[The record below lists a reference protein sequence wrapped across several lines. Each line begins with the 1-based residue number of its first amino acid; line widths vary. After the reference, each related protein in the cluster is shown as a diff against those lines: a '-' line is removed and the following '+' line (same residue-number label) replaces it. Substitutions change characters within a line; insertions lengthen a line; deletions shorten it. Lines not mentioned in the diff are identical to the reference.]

1 MIPVDLDTVDEP
13 VLRLIRPRPFRWEDV
28 GLDQIAISYDRP
40 SDTLLVHLF
49 GRSLPSVSVPVERY
63 LYALVDPE
71 SEQII
76 GIHIEGFL
84 TQAVKE
90 HSDEISIL
98 DHAELRGITPFE
110 VRALQRELLGSWQ
123 PLPDRA
129 NAVRALD
136 ASRDKKQAVM
146 LLLDAEKA
154 RWELLDT
161 TAA

>member
-1 MIPVDLDTVDEP
+1 MKSVDLDPVDEP
-13 VLRLIRPRPFRWEDV
+13 LLCRMEPRPFLWDDV
-28 GLDQIAISYDRP
+28 DSAQIAIAYDRL
-40 SDTLLVHLF
+40 SDTLLIHLF
-49 GRSLPSVSVPVERY
+49 GRRRPSVSVPADRY

-84 TQAVKE
+84 AQAVKE
-90 HSDEISIL
+90 HPDEISAL

-136 ASRDKKQAVM
+136 GSRERSRLSCSCSMQRKRGG
-146 LLLDAEKA
+146 L
-154 RWELLDT
+154 
-161 TAA
+161 